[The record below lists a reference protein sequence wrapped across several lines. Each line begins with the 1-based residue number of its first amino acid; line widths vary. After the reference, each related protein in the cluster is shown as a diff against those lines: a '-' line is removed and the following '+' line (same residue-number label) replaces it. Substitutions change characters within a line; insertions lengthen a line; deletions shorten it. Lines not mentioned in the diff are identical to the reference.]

1 MTEAI
6 LAKLP
11 PPGKASRSW
20 LCLRGMTAAHSCAVT
35 QPSAAVNTRWLGG
48 WPGCWPRPLPRH
60 ISGDRR
66 SPATRACRGTPDGCP
81 REGSSSGL
89 RRPRGCGSSAM
100 QAPGPKAAAV
110 AAGNEVGITGARQC
124 AVPLGSAHLCAG
136 FSCGNMEVPWWRG
149 CGCFPGGQG
158 VAGSNPAVPTVFRTP
173 VPRNGN
179 ENYHDHSH
187 RTGRH
192 EHTIQADGQAIP
204 MTRAPMAEIPAR
216 RAG

>member
-11 PPGKASRSW
+11 PPGKAFRSW
-20 LCLRGMTAAHSCAVT
+20 LCLCWMTAAHSCAVT

-66 SPATRACRGTPDGCP
+66 SPATPACRGTPDGCP

-158 VAGSNPAVPTVFRTP
+158 VAGSNPAVPTDFSNTYTP
-173 VPRNGN
+173 KWKRN
-179 ENYHDHSH
+179 
-187 RTGRH
+187 R
-192 EHTIQADGQAIP
+192 P
-204 MTRAPMAEIPAR
+204 
-216 RAG
+216 